1 MFDTIFI
8 GTSGLLNHA
17 KGLRVVGNNLANVN
31 TPGFKSSQL
40 QFANLFD
47 QNAGSSAQSDSS
59 GSLVQTGSGLAS
71 LGSTVNFAPVWN
83 KAPVTRLMSRSMA
96 TDFLRCSEAKLC
108 CTRAR
113 GISGLTIK
121 AFW

>member
-71 LGSTVNFAPVWN
+71 LGSTVNF
-83 KAPVTRLMSRSMA
+83 
-96 TDFLRCSEAKLC
+96 
-108 CTRAR
+108 RA
-113 GISGLTIK
+113 GLEQGTGNPLDVAINGNGFF
-121 AFW
+121 AV